1 MLISKYRHIHN
12 FLKNVK
18 QLEDDMAMSQA
29 SLFLSTSQIL
39 DTTFTHLIWFS

>member
-12 FLKNVK
+12 FFKNVVK

-29 SLFLSTSQIL
+29 SSLS
-39 DTTFTHLIWFS
+39 